1 MSEYQAVVTIAQKV
15 TSQLGS
21 LGIVKSKSEKRR
33 GVSIPLRSTSAGR
46 LATSIGESLDIE
58 RISTALTD
66 GDNENPFRQDR
77 TMGSSMIFDAG
88 SPAVRARIM
97 SRLRV
102 VFAEFERQQRYR
114 LLAESIEWE
123 QTGPELI
130 LTFKYH
136 NLEADEIKPF
146 SQKFG
151 G

>member
-1 MSEYQAVVTIAQKV
+1 MALSQKQV
-15 TSQLGS
+15 QLGS
-21 LGIVKSKSEKRR
+21 SAIVKSTSEKRR
-33 GVSIPLRSTSAGR
+33 GLAIPLRSSSAGR
-46 LATSIGESLDIE
+46 LATSIGETLDLE

-77 TMGSSMIFDAG
+77 TMGSAMVFDAG

-123 QTGPELI
+123 QQGTELI